1 MNHGTYEELNENE
14 RNQYDI
20 PANGQLKRNPLREK
34 KPRKSVT
41 VHRHLT
47 EANPLRPKNLPPL
60 NVPALMYL
68 YTYNLKSFL

>member
-20 PANGQLKRNPLREK
+20 PANGKLGRNRL
-34 KPRKSVT
+34 KSVT
-41 VHRHLT
+41 AHRHLT
-47 EANPLRPKNLPPL
+47 EANALRPNNLPPL

-68 YTYNLKSFL
+68 YTYNLKPFL

>member
-20 PANGQLKRNPLREK
+20 PANGQLGTIKEYLL
-34 KPRKSVT
+34 KSVT
-41 VHRHLT
+41 AHRHLT
-47 EANPLRPKNLPPL
+47 EANALRSNNLPPL

-68 YTYNLKSFL
+68 YTYNLKPFL